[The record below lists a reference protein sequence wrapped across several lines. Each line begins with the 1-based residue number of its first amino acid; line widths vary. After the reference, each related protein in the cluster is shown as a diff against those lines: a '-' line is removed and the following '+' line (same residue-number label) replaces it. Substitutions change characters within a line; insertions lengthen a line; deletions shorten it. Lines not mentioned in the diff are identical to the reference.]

1 MHWALP
7 PPKGF
12 FNCGNQCSVNNRWS
26 IRGFEDTN
34 VTWYLAFFLLSG
46 LCSILYEL
54 IWLRLAVAQFG
65 ITTPVVSTVL
75 SMFMAGIAL
84 GSWIG
89 GRFAQKTAEPTGV
102 SALRLYALC
111 ELLIGISSFVVPLQ
125 LSLGHR
131 WLESLSISSGLSS
144 GPYYLYSLL
153 YLALT
158 LIPWCAFMGATI
170 PLAMAALRSESG
182 SDTQRSFSFL
192 YVANLFGAILGAV
205 IPLLFIEA
213 LGFNKT
219 LRVGMLLNLLIAASA
234 FALSLRPASVA
245 EKRGTPSPESYARP
259 VATKVSIL
267 ILLFLT
273 GLTSMGTEVVWIR
286 LFTPSIGPMVYSFAL
301 ILASYLV
308 ANFYGAR
315 RYRAWSSKNQR
326 DSDILWS
333 FLLIFGLL
341 PLLAAD
347 VRLPVSG
354 TARVLL
360 GVMPFSGVIGFLTPM
375 FLDRWSEGDPQ
386 RAGRAY
392 AMNVLGCIAGPLLA
406 GFLLLPLVSERIT
419 LLILM
424 SPFVVMA
431 VTTTAYCRANFA
443 DRAARCALL
452 VIALLVFFLAN
463 DREATLS
470 NLVVSRDST
479 ATVVAAEAGNPKQ
492 KVLLVNGINMTELTP
507 ITKFMAHL
515 TLASHEQPPQNTLV
529 ICFGMGTT
537 FRSALSWAIPTTAVD
552 LIPSVPKLF
561 PYFYADASQVL
572 ASSDA
577 HVVVDDGRRFLERT
591 SETFDSV
598 IVDPPPPVPAAGSSL
613 LYSKEFYALVKR
625 HLRSGGIVQQ
635 WLPGGD
641 AATQAA
647 VARALRDSFPYV
659 RVFGYQGNEG
669 RHFLASMSPIPVR
682 SPSQLAE
689 RLPPRAAADLVEWDR
704 SVTPADQFA
713 VLVPGPVDLDTIIAN
728 SPNTPA
734 LQDDRPVNEY
744 YLLRTRKNAVVV
756 LLLAIL
762 VAVYGLFRRRS

>member
-1 MHWALP
+1 
-7 PPKGF
+7 
-12 FNCGNQCSVNNRWS
+12 
-26 IRGFEDTN
+26 
-34 VTWYLAFFLLSG
+34 VTWYLVFFLFSG
-46 LCSILYEL
+46 FCSILYEL
-54 IWLRLAVAQFG
+54 IWLRLAIAQFG

-75 SMFMAGIAL
+75 SMFMAGIGL

-89 GRFAQKTAEPTGV
+89 GRFARKTAEPTGV
-102 SALRLYALC
+102 PELRLYALC
-111 ELLIGISSFVVPLQ
+111 ELLIGISAFVVPFQ

-131 WLESLSISSGLSS
+131 LLESLSISSGLSS
-144 GPYYLYSLL
+144 GPYYLISLL
-153 YLALT
+153 CLALT
-158 LIPWCAFMGATI
+158 LIPWCACMGATI
-170 PLAMAALRSESG
+170 PLAMAALRSEPD

-205 IPLLFIEA
+205 IPLLLIEA
-213 LGFNKT
+213 IGFNKT
-219 LRVGMLLNLLIAASA
+219 LRSGMLLNFLIAASA
-234 FALSLRPASVA
+234 FALSLRPTSVA
-245 EKRGTPSPESYARP
+245 EKRDALSPESRAVP
-259 VATKVSIL
+259 VAPKASLL

-273 GLTSMGTEVVWIR
+273 GLTSMGAEVVWIR

-308 ANFYGAR
+308 ANFFGAR
-315 RYRAWSSKNQR
+315 RYRTWSSKNR
-326 DSDILWS
+326 RESDIFWVFLW
-333 FLLIFGLL
+333 LLGLL

-347 VRLPVSG
+347 VRLPLSG

-360 GVMPFSGVIGFLTPM
+360 GVMPFSCVIGFLTPM
-375 FLDRWSEGDPQ
+375 FLDRWSEGDPA

-406 GFLLLPLVSERIT
+406 GFLLLPLVSERFT

-424 SPFVVMA
+424 SPFVAMA
-431 VTTTAYCRANFA
+431 VTTTASRRINFA
-443 DRAARCALL
+443 DRAARCALI
-452 VIALLVFFLAN
+452 VIALLLFFLTN
-463 DREATLS
+463 DPVATLS
-470 NLVVSRDST
+470 NPVVSRDNT
-479 ATVVAAEAGNPKQ
+479 ATVVAAETGNPKQ
-492 KVLLVNGINMTELTP
+492 KVLLVNGISMTGLTP
-507 ITKFMAHL
+507 ITKYMAHL
-515 TLASHEQPPQNTLV
+515 TLASHELPPQNTLV

-561 PYFYADASQVL
+561 PYFHADAPQVL
-572 ASSDA
+572 ASSEA

-635 WLPGGD
+635 WLPAGD

-659 RVFGYQGNEG
+659 RVFGYQEIPG
-669 RHFLASMSPIPVR
+669 RHFLASMTPIPVR
-682 SPSQLAE
+682 SPLQLAE
-689 RLPPRAAADLVEWDR
+689 RLPPRAAADLIEWDR

-713 VLVPGPVDLDTIIAN
+713 VLVPDPVDLDKLIAN

-744 YLLRTRKNAVVV
+744 YLYRTRKNAVVV

-762 VAVYGLFRRRS
+762 VAVYGLFRRKNS